1 MGKMNVYNDAML
13 TLFAEMILDEAIR
26 KRKES
31 HLYQQIDS
39 ALAEGDE
46 AAFLALTAE
55 LKLIQNP

>member
-39 ALAEGDE
+39 ALAEGM
-46 AAFLALTAE
+46 
-55 LKLIQNP
+55 KLPF